1 MNTQPEDAVTTRE
14 AAKLLSI
21 SLRTAQLWVE
31 AGILK
36 AWKTVGG
43 HRRILRTSVDELLAQ
58 RQGQIAPS
66 QHSVTAAPEARE
78 PASGDFMMLVVEDD
92 PALLRLYELTIAGW
106 KPPVK
111 LTLAQS
117 GWEALIAIGHERP
130 DVLVTD
136 LRLPGMDGF
145 RMMRVLTSAPELGR
159 DMHIIVVTG
168 LDKGEIEA
176 FGGLPESIT
185 VLHKP
190 LSFPAL
196 EKLIIEK
203 RLTSSGKLNNDG

>member
-1 MNTQPEDAVTTRE
+1 MNSQPEEAVTTRE
-14 AAKLLSI
+14 AAKLLGI

-58 RQGQIAPS
+58 RQAQISPATQP
-66 QHSVTAAPEARE
+66 VTSASDTAEAASA
-78 PASGDFMMLVVEDD
+78 DFKMLVVEDD
-92 PALLRLYELTIAGW
+92 AALLRLYELTIAGW
-106 KPPVK
+106 KPPVR
-111 LTLAQS
+111 LTLVAS
-117 GWEALIAIGHERP
+117 GWEALIAMGHEKP

-145 RMMRVLTSAPELGR
+145 RMMRVLTSDPEFSKN
-159 DMHIIVVTG
+159 MHIIVVTG

-176 FGGLPESIT
+176 FGGLPEGIT

-196 EKLIIEK
+196 EKLVIEK
-203 RLTSSGKLNNDG
+203 RLTSSGKLNNQA